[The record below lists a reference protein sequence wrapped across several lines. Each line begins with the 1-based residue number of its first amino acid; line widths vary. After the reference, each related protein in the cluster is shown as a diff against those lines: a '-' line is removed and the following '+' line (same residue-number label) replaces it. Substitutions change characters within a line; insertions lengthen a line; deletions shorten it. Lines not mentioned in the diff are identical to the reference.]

1 MVFVIMCMREHV
13 SHLMGRRV
21 PAMVR
26 AKWESA
32 GATGLHLLHLKI
44 FFKNLNKKLLH
55 LQGGLTLYAGKQLTA
70 RLEKILRLK
79 KMIVLTKMILI
90 VVMTCTWMV
99 GRRIRLFSARRSSP
113 GFTSREATNRLQYCD
128 INA

>member
-1 MVFVIMCMREHV
+1 MCMREYV
-13 SHLMGRRV
+13 SHLMGRCV

-32 GATGLHLLHLKI
+32 GATGLH
-44 FFKNLNKKLLH
+44 LLH

-79 KMIVLTKMILI
+79 KMIVLTKMIFI
-90 VVMTCTWMV
+90 VVMICTWMV

-113 GFTSREATNRLQYCD
+113 GFTSREATNRLQYRD
-128 INA
+128 IST

>member
-1 MVFVIMCMREHV
+1 M
-13 SHLMGRRV
+13 SHLVGRRV

-26 AKWESA
+26 AEGESA
-32 GATGLHLLHLKI
+32 GVAHLHLLP
-44 FFKNLNKKLLH
+44 
-55 LQGGLTLYAGKQLTA
+55 LQGGLALHAGKQLTA